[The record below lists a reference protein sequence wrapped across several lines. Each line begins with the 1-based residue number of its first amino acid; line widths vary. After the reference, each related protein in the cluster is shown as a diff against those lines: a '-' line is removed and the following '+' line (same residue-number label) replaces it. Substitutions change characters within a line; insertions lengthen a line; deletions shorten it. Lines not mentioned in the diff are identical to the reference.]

1 MIVFGLYLFL
11 MYTYDDQLDRRYP
24 DLVQNSSVYDADG
37 NRISEFK
44 AEENRRTVGED
55 EFGEYLPQAVV
66 AVEDRRFYEHYGA
79 DFAGMLSHGLES
91 VQAAQTK
98 SADLATQVANGTLAD
113 PAQYTMAATEASLGL
128 QLTMAI
134 RNKAVEAFQEIMR
147 MQA

>member
-1 MIVFGLYLFL
+1 VTSPISAISGL
-11 MYTYDDQLDRRYP
+11 
-24 DLVQNSSVYDADG
+24 SSIGAVNPIESGAG
-37 NRISEFK
+37 
-44 AEENRRTVGED
+44 VGKTT
-55 EFGEYLPQAVV
+55 GPNT
-66 AVEDRRFYEHYGA
+66 
-79 DFAGMLSHGLES
+79 DFAAMLSQGLDS

-113 PAQYTMAATEASLGL
+113 PAQYTMAATEAALGL